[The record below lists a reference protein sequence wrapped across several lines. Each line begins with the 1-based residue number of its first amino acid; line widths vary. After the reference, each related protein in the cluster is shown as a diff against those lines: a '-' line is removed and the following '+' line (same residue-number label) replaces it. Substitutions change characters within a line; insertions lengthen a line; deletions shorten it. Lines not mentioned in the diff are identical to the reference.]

1 MSLFGSLFSG
11 VSALNAQSQ
20 AMAMIS
26 DNISNVNTI
35 GFKATT
41 ARFETLVT
49 ASSGGEAAFTP
60 GGVRA
65 RSLALIEQQGLVQ
78 SSASSTDLAI
88 AGQGFF
94 VVQSTAAP
102 GSSVQF
108 TRAGSF
114 RPDSL
119 GNLVNT
125 AGFFLQGW
133 PLDASGRL
141 PGEPGNVTNTTSFAD
156 LASVNTVNV
165 NAISGVAASTSTI
178 SIGAN
183 LTASQPVVVGPTTT
197 SIQRSVSA
205 STDMATAF
213 SLTDSNR
220 FTVTNGAGVTGTF
233 EYDPLPAGASL
244 RNGLAAGSKV
254 EAADGFQA
262 INLDVAQGNNAFR
275 IDYVAGS
282 RSLTLTRVSDGA
294 NQTIVLAAGAIGAG
308 LTETANFTTFGTSSV
323 ILDSTFNKASNI
335 TVAAD
340 TSSVTI
346 GTGVIDD
353 STIAITASTGNTS
366 AITSSTLTFG
376 ALGTPAAITVTSGS
390 FAGTFD
396 GTATGVKSVNMTDG
410 NGNTLQVQFD
420 VTTVFDG
427 NETAA
432 SVTLNE
438 LQNLAIVKAAGANE
452 YSNLTELAAK
462 VNAVNGLT
470 ATLGGGASDAT
481 LTLLGDDSRQTLT
494 IAENSG
500 TPGQSIFGAVS
511 PVALTYNPA
520 VSATNMASGTI
531 SAHFS
536 RAVRVFDAQGTGH
549 DLQVAFAKV
558 TSNTWEVEV
567 FTLPASE
574 VTTTSPLIDG
584 QIAVG
589 TITFNGDGSLG
600 SISSGLSGAK
610 TLTWTNGANPSLISL
625 DLGTAGVTG
634 VGQTDGLSQFDGGF
648 NVSFVNQNGSEVG
661 ELNGISINEEG
672 FVIASFTNGET
683 QKVFKVPIATFT
695 DVSRLGAR
703 NGNVFTQTEGSGQ
716 FNLREAGKGGS
727 GLVAP
732 SALESAN
739 VDLGKEFTD
748 MIITQRAFSASS
760 KVITTVDEML
770 DELIRI
776 RR

>member
-26 DNISNVNTI
+26 DNISNVNTV
-35 GFKATT
+35 GYKATT
-41 ARFETLVT
+41 AAFETLVT
-49 ASSGGEAAFTP
+49 SSSSDTTFTP

-65 RSLALIEQQGLVQ
+65 RSVALIDHQGLVQ
-78 SSASSTDLAI
+78 SSASPTDLAI

-94 VVQSTAAP
+94 VVQSTAAA
-102 GSSVQF
+102 GGNVQF

-119 GNLVNT
+119 GNLSNT

-133 PLDASGRL
+133 PLDANGRL

-156 LASVNTVNV
+156 LASVTTVNV
-165 NAISGVAASTSTI
+165 NAISGVAASTSVV
-178 SIGAN
+178 SMGAN
-183 LTASQPVVVGPTTT
+183 LTASQVVLPGPQGT
-197 SIQRSVSA
+197 SIQQSISA
-205 STDMATAF
+205 TTDMATAF
-213 SLTDSNR
+213 SLTDGDS
-220 FTVTNGAGVTGTF
+220 FTVTNGASVTGTF

-244 RNGLAAGSKV
+244 RNGLTVGNKV
-254 EAADGFQA
+254 EAADGLQA
-262 INLDVAQGNNAFR
+262 INIDLTEGDDAFKVS
-275 IDYVAGS
+275 YVNGT
-282 RSLTLTRVSDGA
+282 RSLTMTRVSDGTA
-294 NQTIVLAAGAIGAG
+294 QTIVLAAGAIGVG
-308 LTETANFTTFGTSSV
+308 LTETANFTTFGTTSI
-323 ILDSTFNKASNI
+323 ILDSTFNKGADI
-335 TVAAD
+335 TLAAD
-340 TSSVTI
+340 ASSITI
-346 GTGVIDD
+346 GTGVINDG
-353 STIAITASTGNTS
+353 TITISGSTGNTS

-390 FAGTFD
+390 FAGSFD
-396 GTATGVKSVNMTDG
+396 GTGTGVKTVNLTDG

-432 SVTLNE
+432 SITLNE

-452 YSNLTELAAK
+452 YSTLTDLAAK
-462 VNAVNGLT
+462 VNAATGLT

-481 LTLLGDDSRQTLT
+481 LTLIGDDSRQNLVL
-494 IAENSG
+494 AENTG
-500 TPGQSIFGAVS
+500 TPSQSIFGAVS
-511 PVALTYNPA
+511 PVALTYDPA
-520 VSATNMASGTI
+520 ASATNMASGSI

-536 RAVRVFDAQGTGH
+536 RAVRVFDSQGTGH
-549 DLQVAFAKV
+549 DLQVGFVKV

-567 FTLPASE
+567 FALPASE
-574 VTTTSPLIDG
+574 VTVTSPLVDG
-584 QIAVG
+584 QIATG

-600 SISSGLSGAK
+600 SISTGLTGAK
-610 TLTWTNGANPSLISL
+610 TLTWTNGASPSAIAL
-625 DLGTAGVTG
+625 DLGTAGAQG
-634 VGQTDGLSQFDGGF
+634 IGQTDGLSQFDGGF

-661 ELNGISINEEG
+661 ELNGISISEEG
-672 FVIASFTNGET
+672 FVIAAFTNGET
-683 QKVFKVPIATFT
+683 QKVFKIPIATFT
-695 DVSRLGAR
+695 DASKLGAR